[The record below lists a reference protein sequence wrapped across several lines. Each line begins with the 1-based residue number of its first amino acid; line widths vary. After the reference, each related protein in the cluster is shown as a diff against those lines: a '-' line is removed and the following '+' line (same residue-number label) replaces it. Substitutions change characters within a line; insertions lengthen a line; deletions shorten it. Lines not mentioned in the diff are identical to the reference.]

1 MFIRQKKSSGHAY
14 LQIVEN
20 RREDGKVRQRVLLTL
35 GREDEL
41 RSSGHLDAL
50 LASGSRFSEKMLLLS
65 AFKEGRLEAVA
76 KRHTGAALVF
86 GKLWA
91 QTGCEAVVK
100 RALEG
105 RQFGFDAERALF
117 TTVLHRLCDPGSD
130 RACERWMQDYAI
142 AGADGLALQ
151 HFYRAMAWLG
161 EPLPDEEQD
170 GASLALFAGKAR
182 RKAPLPSGPFAP
194 RCAKDLIEEDLF
206 TRRRTLFSSLSLCFF
221 DTTSIYFEGEG
232 GETIGRRGHSK
243 DHRPDLRQMVV
254 GAVLDAEGRPV
265 CCEMWPGNTTDV
277 KSLLPIVKRLRERF
291 GITQVCIVSDRGMI
305 SDETV
310 RTLDAMDPPV
320 RYILGARMRAVKEV
334 GDQVLSPGSS
344 PGSGRFQVLHGGRE
358 HSKDPSP
365 LKVKEVWVGE
375 RRYVVCL
382 NDEQARKD
390 AHDREAILAALG
402 DQLEKG
408 AKSLVGNKGYRKY
421 LKAERDSFAIDPKK
435 VKEEERY
442 DGKWVL
448 LTNTDLPP
456 AEVALQYKQLWT
468 VETLFRSV
476 KSLLQ
481 TRPIYHKCDETIR
494 GHVFC
499 SFLALVLRKAL
510 QEKIES
516 KGWLL
521 EWAAVIH
528 DLKEVEEAELEQD
541 GKRFLLRLHNHGCA
555 GKVFQAAGV
564 AMPATLQQA
573 LP

>member
-1 MFIRQKKSSGHAY
+1 MFIRQKKSSGHTY
-14 LQIVEN
+14 LQIAEN
-20 RREDGKVRQRVLLTL
+20 RRENGKVRQRVLLTL

-41 RSSGHLDAL
+41 QSSGHLDAL

-65 AFKEGRLEAVA
+65 AFKDGRLEASA
-76 KRHTGAALVF
+76 KRHTGPGLVF
-86 GKLWA
+86 GRLWA
-91 QTGCEAVVK
+91 QTGCEAVVQQ
-100 RALEG
+100 ALEG
-105 RQFGFDAERALF
+105 RQFGFGVERAIF

-142 AGADGLALQ
+142 PGADGLALQ

-161 EPLPDEEQD
+161 GPLPDEEQD
-170 GASLALFAGKAR
+170 GAT
-182 RKAPLPSGPFAP
+182 PFSP
-194 RCAKDLIEEDLF
+194 RCTKDLIEEALF
-206 TRRRTLFSSLSLCFF
+206 TRRRTLFSSLNLCFF
-221 DTTSIYFEGEG
+221 DTTSVYFEGEG
-232 GETIGRRGHSK
+232 GESLGQYGHSK
-243 DHRPDLRQMVV
+243 DHRPDLKQMVV

-277 KSLLPIVKRLRERF
+277 KSLLPIVKRLRTRF
-291 GITQVCIVSDRGMI
+291 GITRVCIVSDRGMI

-310 RTLDAMDPPV
+310 RKLEAMDPPV

-334 GDQVLSPGSS
+334 GEEVLSRA
-344 PGSGRFQVLHGGRE
+344 GRFQVLHGGRE

-365 LKVKEVWVGE
+365 LKVKEVWVDE

-390 AHDREAILAALG
+390 AHDREAILASLQ
-402 DQLEKG
+402 DQLKRG

-435 VKEEERY
+435 ANEEERY

-448 LTNTDLPP
+448 LTNTDLPA
-456 AEVALQYKQLWT
+456 AEVALQYKQLWM

-510 QEKIES
+510 QEKIEA
-516 KGWLL
+516 KGWTL
-521 EWAAVIH
+521 EWAGVIH
-528 DLKEVEEAELEQD
+528 DLNEVEEAELEQD
-541 GKRFLLRLHNHGCA
+541 GKRFLLRLDNHGCA

-564 AMPATLQQA
+564 AMPPALQQA
-573 LP
+573 AP